1 MYRRILVI
9 EDEAILRRVIVRN
22 LTSRGLTAYEAGSA
36 TEAVAVAQAKASWA
50 TVPSSPRSRRFAAR
64 PPP

>member
-22 LTSRGLTAYEAGSA
+22 LTSRGATALRRDRRRKGWQWRWPSA
-36 TEAVAVAQAKASWA
+36 LICCCST
-50 TVPSSPRSRRFAAR
+50 
-64 PPP
+64 